1 MNEIVN
7 EVTLVLRRW
16 DKETGLTERT
26 QVYPTLDALYSACLN
41 VADTDLI
48 DRIIIRGQ
56 DAVGKERVVT
66 FVFQSVT
73 VTAPETII
81 GDELIE

>member
-1 MNEIVN
+1 MDETVS

-26 QVYPTLDALYSACLN
+26 QVYPTLEALYSACLN
-41 VADTDLI
+41 AGDTDLI

-56 DAVGKERVVT
+56 DTGGKERVVT

-73 VTAPETII
+73 VSAPENV
-81 GDELIE
+81 E